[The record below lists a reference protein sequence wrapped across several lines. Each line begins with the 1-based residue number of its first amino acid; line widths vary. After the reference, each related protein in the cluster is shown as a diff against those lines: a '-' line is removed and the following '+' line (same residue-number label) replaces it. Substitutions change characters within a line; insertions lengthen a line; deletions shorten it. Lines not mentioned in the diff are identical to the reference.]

1 MAAAHAPLER
11 PVPLGVAGGAQA
23 PCGRACRA
31 AGGRGGRGGGG
42 GERMRRA
49 GGAGP
54 WPPSLAGTVSE
65 GGRRARQLSRIS
77 SVGWW

>member
-1 MAAAHAPLER
+1 M
-11 PVPLGVAGGAQA
+11 
-23 PCGRACRA
+23 
-31 AGGRGGRGGGG
+31 RG
-42 GERMRRA
+42 A